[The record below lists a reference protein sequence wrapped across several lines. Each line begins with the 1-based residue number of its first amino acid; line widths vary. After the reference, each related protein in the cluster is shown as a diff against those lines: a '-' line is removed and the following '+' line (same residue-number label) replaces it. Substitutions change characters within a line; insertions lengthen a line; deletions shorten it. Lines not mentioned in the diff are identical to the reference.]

1 MAAYVIVDI
10 DIHSPETY
18 EEYKRLAPPSISAY
32 GGRYLI
38 RGGKVEQLEGKWQ
51 PKRCVVLE
59 FPSVEQA
66 KAWWSSKEY
75 APAKALR
82 QSCSETQMIVVE
94 GAPVPAVR

>member
-18 EEYKRLAPPSISAY
+18 DEYKRLAPPSISLY

-38 RGGKVEQLEGKWQ
+38 RGGEVQILEGEWT

-82 QSCSETQMIVVE
+82 QSCSETQMVVVD
-94 GAPVPAVR
+94 GAPVMASR